1 MGLFG
6 GGSKS
11 TTNSTT
17 NYNDSSKNASGT
29 VGDLS
34 SDNKITSGDYY
45 ESGLTSENLDRVMAS
60 YDKQVDSN
68 NELINDINENNVNLF
83 EKLVASVQKT
93 TESAITET
101 GNAYA
106 ESKSELRN
114 FVDSVRPIALYA
126 AIAAIFYFIFWK
138 RN

>member
-93 TESAITET
+93 TESAIAET

>member
-45 ESGLTSENLDRVMAS
+45 ESGLTGENLDRVMSS

-68 NELINDINENNVNLF
+68 NELINDINESNQSLF
-83 EKLVASVQKT
+83 EKLVVSVQKT

>member
-11 TTNSTT
+11 SSSSTT
-17 NYNDSSKNASGT
+17 NYNDSSKNATGT

-45 ESGLTSENLDRVMAS
+45 ESGLTGENLDRLMSS

-68 NELINDINENNVNLF
+68 NDLINEINENNQSLF
-83 EKLVASVQKT
+83 EKLVSSVQKT
-93 TESAITET
+93 TETAITET
-101 GNAYA
+101 GDAYA

>member
-45 ESGLTSENLDRVMAS
+45 ESGLTGENLDRVMSS

-68 NELINDINENNVNLF
+68 NELINDINESNQSLF